1 MKPLALTPADCQGK
15 RWRVPADLSHRQH
28 HPLIPLHAGELAK
41 AAASM
46 PLALLKLGA
55 QWQLVAVCGQDMHH
69 NLLIQQG
76 KWLGN
81 YQPQWLSS
89 FPFDIV
95 MVGDKGIAT
104 FDQDSGL
111 LDATGQGEPFFTETG
126 QATPAVSQRI
136 DVLKATIGLQI
147 ATQKAITALQQ
158 AKLITPWPDTIRQ
171 AAGIQIEGLHMVDEK
186 ALAQLSDDAFLQL
199 RKAQALAVAYGLN
212 FSIQQSHLLQRLARL
227 QGAAPSAP
235 SAPLANKAEFDLEFL
250 NKGGTISFGPH

>member
-1 MKPLALTPADCQGK
+1 MPKPLALTPADCQGK
-15 RWRVPADLSHRQH
+15 RWRVPADLAHRQH

-46 PLALLKLGA
+46 PLALVKQGA
-55 QWQLVAVCGQDMHH
+55 QWQLVAICGQEVQH
-69 NLLIQQG
+69 NLFIQQG
-76 KWLGN
+76 KWLGS

-89 FPFDIV
+89 YPFDIV

-111 LDATGQGEPFFTETG
+111 LDTSGQGEPFFTEAG
-126 QATPAVSQRI
+126 QPTPAVSQRI

-158 AKLITPWPDTIRQ
+158 AKLITPWPDTIQQ
-171 AAGIQIEGLHMVDEK
+171 AAGVQIEGLHMVDEK

-199 RKAQALAVAYGLN
+199 RKAQALPIAYALN
-212 FSIQQSHLLQRLARL
+212 FSIQQVHLLQRLARM
-227 QGAAPSAP
+227 QGNAAAALPTSP
-235 SAPLANKAEFDLEFL
+235 NGELDLEFL
-250 NKGGTISFGPH
+250 NNNGTISFGPH